1 MWWCEQCEQLDCSSA
16 FIFRV
21 SKSKVL
27 KTKALRTSKMSGANY
42 PKTGITY
49 QKTWMSSSLL
59 LLYTS
64 VSSHT
69 GAGVLLL
76 CHYYDQV
83 TSYTSLTSGLWN
95 DRLALYS
102 VTLHNTVWSAPIS
115 TEMVI
120 EGLSFRVIHVR
131 LYGITHIYAHN
142 TCTGIIHVEVI
153 MRSYMAYHVTNMGHL
168 WSF

>member
-1 MWWCEQCEQLDCSSA
+1 MCHWMSSSNIPMDCSSA

-27 KTKALRTSKMSGANY
+27 KTKALWTSKRSGATY

-59 LLYTS
+59 LLHTS

-69 GAGVLLL
+69 GAGVLL
-76 CHYYDQV
+76 CHHYDQV

-95 DRLALYS
+95 DGLALHS
-102 VTLHNTVWSAPIS
+102 VTLDNTVWSAPVS

-131 LYGITHIYAHN
+131 LHGITHTCAHN
-142 TCTGIIHVEVI
+142 T
-153 MRSYMAYHVTNMGHL
+153 RAQA
-168 WSF
+168 